1 MSKYVDVDKAKTVRK
16 IILQGK
22 VDTQAVITG
31 KQAAERF
38 KSWNKIGYSPY
49 EVAKV
54 ANGELEITDNV
65 FEALI
70 IDAKAY
76 AQLEIK

>member
-1 MSKYVDVDKAKTVRK
+1 MGKYVDVDKAKTVRK

-38 KSWNKIGYSPY
+38 RSWNKIGYSPY
-49 EVAKV
+49 QVAKV

-70 IDAKAY
+70 IDANAY
-76 AQLEIK
+76 AQLETK

>member
-1 MSKYVDVDKAKTVRK
+1 MGKYLDVNKDKTVRK
-16 IILQGK
+16 IILWGK
-22 VDTQAVITG
+22 VDNQVVITG

-38 KSWNKIGYSPY
+38 RSWDQIGYSPY
-49 EVAKV
+49 QVAKV

-70 IDAKAY
+70 IDANAY
-76 AQLEIK
+76 AQLETK